1 MDWKERLKQL
11 TGSNKEDDSSLWHAV
26 FVMTGNEETVR
37 EKIAYTFKDAD
48 ILPVVPKR
56 RINERKNGVWHEK
69 IKPLFPGY
77 ILLKG
82 NITIDDYYNL
92 KTVPGIL
99 RILKDNNELYRIHP
113 DEIKII
119 GRLMIDGET
128 IGVSTAYQQGDS
140 IVITD
145 GPLLGMEG
153 LIQSVDNRKGR
164 VRVCLSF
171 LGDKRTVDLSIK
183 LINKPVK

>member
-1 MDWKERLKQL
+1 MDWRERLKQL
-11 TGSNKEDDSSLWHAV
+11 TGFEKEDVSSLWHAV
-26 FVMTGNEETVR
+26 FVKTGNEQTVK
-37 EKIAYTFKDAD
+37 EKIAYTFKDSD
-48 ILPVVPKR
+48 ILPIIPKR
-56 RINERKNGVWHEK
+56 RINERRNGVWHEK
-69 IKPLFPGY
+69 IKTLFPGY
-77 ILLKG
+77 ILIKG
-82 NITIDDYYNL
+82 NISIDDYYIL

-99 RILKDNNELYRIHP
+99 RVLKDNNELYRIHQ

-119 GRLMIDGET
+119 GQLMIDGEI
-128 IGVSTAYQQGDS
+128 IGASTAYQQGDN